1 MCRQDSNKFRVSPFS
16 PHSQQQQD
24 AATAMMIDDVVVL
37 TISTPHII
45 AIPPI
50 LFVFFARASVP

>member
-1 MCRQDSNKFRVSPFS
+1 MCRQDSNLFRVSPFS

-24 AATAMMIDDVVVL
+24 ADDVVVL

-45 AIPPI
+45 ASPPI